1 MTRRHTTWLMTEI
14 HIQIDSSQYQ
24 TQSKIHDSSQFRI
37 SDFNPVIIRLQY
49 SIFIPV
55 ALKAAPAIHRSNI
68 TWIHRFQPIHSSS
81 LWIQQISSFHQTTNT
96 IQISGSSI
104 FRRAHNRF
112 DPSRVSRNRQG
123 RDTSI
128 VRTVNKNSSLKNKK
142 KKKFFYDH
150 GQKRNR
156 KTNRV
161 KFLTSRTLNPAN
173 VIPIQYGERFQPIPI
188 NQFQ

>member
-142 KKKFFYDH
+142 NFFLWSRPKKKTE
-150 GQKRNR
+150 R
-156 KTNRV
+156 
-161 KFLTSRTLNPAN
+161 
-173 VIPIQYGERFQPIPI
+173 PIESNF
-188 NQFQ
+188 

>member
-68 TWIHRFQPIHSSS
+68 TWIHRFQPIHPSSP
-81 LWIQQISSFHQTTNT
+81 WIQQISSFYQITNT
-96 IQISGSSI
+96 IQISRSSI

-142 KKKFFYDH
+142 NFFFMITAKKETE
-150 GQKRNR
+150 R
-156 KTNRV
+156 
-161 KFLTSRTLNPAN
+161 
-173 VIPIQYGERFQPIPI
+173 PIESNF
-188 NQFQ
+188 